1 MNIHIID
8 INKQIEDL
16 KKAIFYINDEIY
28 IDQKMTK
35 KEYEEAH
42 RKLK

>member
-28 IDQKMTK
+28 IDWKMTK